1 MPAGRIALIAAGLL
15 LAAGALFLIL
25 RGFSGAAGPS
35 GAAPETSAAAPAA
48 GGAKGDKPEKEPPPK
63 WQSFMR
69 PGERQTPPR
78 PVVRLAGE
86 VPDPFDRLAAAGAVA
101 RTENPGLR
109 LEGIS
114 AAGGRPVALVSGHAV
129 REGGTVAGFR
139 VARIGRSAVTLAAAD
154 GGRLELA
161 LGEPAPPP
169 AAAPAGPRAPR
180 VARSP
185 AARAAGPHPAPPP
198 PAALQPAKRDRP
210 SRGGGR

>member
-25 RGFSGAAGPS
+25 RGFSGAAPE
-35 GAAPETSAAAPAA
+35 APAAAPAA

-69 PGERQTPPR
+69 PGERQTPRR
-78 PVVRLAGE
+78 PVVRLTGE
-86 VPDPFDRLAAAGAVA
+86 MPNPFDRLAAAGAVA

-139 VARIGRSAVTLAAAD
+139 VARIGRSAVTLAAPD

-169 AAAPAGPRAPR
+169 AAAPAVPRAPM

-198 PAALQPAKRDRP
+198 AASRPAGRERPA
-210 SRGGGR
+210 RGGGR